1 MVEATL
7 EGCDE
12 PLRRPLRQ
20 PHVVGGFEQ
29 LGLQQQRTV
38 VGGDQVE
45 APIQR
50 RRAIE
55 ARRAAEIDALY
66 GPARDAAMGAND
78 MPDAP
83 RLVPLN

>member
-1 MVEATL
+1 MN
-7 EGCDE
+7 
-12 PLRRPLRQ
+12 Q
-20 PHVVGGFEQ
+20 FES
-29 LGLQQQRTV
+29 LS
-38 VGGDQVE
+38 
-45 APIQR
+45 